1 MILRSSLLFL
11 SRWQY
16 MHFLS
21 KILKDTVDE
30 SVHRA
35 FLRYGKG
42 DYDGPAAEITIAKSG
57 KIKVKSN
64 HLYQDLIASVFVTNV
79 PVDTISI
86 SGIVLGYTPLDEALA
101 ALGIEADPF
110 KKKPR
115 TQLFQSKI
123 AGVYTVNQI
132 ASLYDDIGENALIFC
147 NLSTDQAWTHK
158 SKTKIPSAQKEPP
171 IEEQLKFS
179 TTNIPA
185 GTDFIQSLLH
195 ELTPDFLDDISANFS
210 TLRIENTYEIQDL
223 IFPPNRD
230 QLTSKEIRVL
240 TQRSGILHR
249 TLSIDGKEFTSKHP
263 MTV

>member
-1 MILRSSLLFL
+1 
-11 SRWQY
+11 
-16 MHFLS
+16 MHFIS

-42 DYDGPAAEITIAKSG
+42 DYYGPAAEIAIAKSG

-64 HLYQDLIASVFVTNV
+64 HLYQDLIASVFVTYV
-79 PVDTISI
+79 PVDTISV
-86 SGIVLGYTPLDEALA
+86 SGIVLGHAPLDEALA

-123 AGVYTVNQI
+123 DGVYPVKQV
-132 ASLYDDIGENALIFC
+132 ASFYDDIGENALIFC

-158 SKTKIPSAQKEPP
+158 SKNKIPSAQKEPP

-185 GTDFIQSLLH
+185 GTDFVPNLLL
-195 ELTPDFLDDISANFS
+195 ELTPDFLDDIPTNFS

-223 IFPPNRD
+223 IFPPDRD

-240 TQRSGILHR
+240 TQRRGILHR
-249 TLSIDGKEFTSKHP
+249 TLTVDGKELTSKHP

>member
-1 MILRSSLLFL
+1 
-11 SRWQY
+11 

-21 KILKDTVDE
+21 KILRDTVDE

-42 DYDGPAAEITIAKSG
+42 EYDGPVAEISIAKSG
-57 KIKVKSN
+57 TVKVRSN
-64 HLYQDLIASVFVTNV
+64 HLYQDLIASVFVKHV
-79 PVDTISI
+79 PVDTVSI
-86 SGIVLGYTPLDEALA
+86 SGIVLGYEPLDETIA
-101 ALGIEADPF
+101 ALSIEADPF

-115 TQLFQSKI
+115 TQLFESKI
-123 AGVYTVNQI
+123 AGVYPVKQVV
-132 ASLYDDIGENALIFC
+132 SLYDDIGENALIFC
-147 NLSTDQAWTHK
+147 NLSTDQAWSHK
-158 SKTKIPSAQKEPP
+158 SKTKIPSAQKEIP

-179 TTNIPA
+179 TTKIPA
-185 GTDFIQSLLH
+185 GTNFVSELLL
-195 ELTPDFLDDISANFS
+195 ELTPDFLDDIPDAFS

-249 TLSIDGKEFTSKHP
+249 TLSVDDKEFKSKHP

>member
-1 MILRSSLLFL
+1 
-11 SRWQY
+11 

-42 DYDGPAAEITIAKSG
+42 DYDGPAAEITIVKSG
-57 KIKVKSN
+57 KIKIKSN
-64 HLYQDLIASVFVTNV
+64 HLYQDLIAAVFVTNV

-86 SGIVLGYTPLDEALA
+86 SGILLGYTPLDEALA

-123 AGVYTVNQI
+123 AGVYPVNQI
-132 ASLYDDIGENALIFC
+132 VSLYDDIGENALIFC
-147 NLSTDQAWTHK
+147 NLSTDKAWTHK

-179 TTNIPA
+179 TTNVPA
-185 GTDFIQSLLH
+185 GTDFVQNLLQ
-195 ELTPDFLDDISANFS
+195 ELTPDFLDDIPANFS

-230 QLTSKEIRVL
+230 QMTSKEIRVL

-249 TLSIDGKEFTSKHP
+249 TLIVDGKEFTSKHP

>member
-1 MILRSSLLFL
+1 MILRSFLLFL

-16 MHFLS
+16 MHFIS
-21 KILKDTVDE
+21 KILRDTIDE

-42 DYDGPAAEITIAKSG
+42 EYEGPVAEISIEKSG
-57 KIKVKSN
+57 MVKIRSN
-64 HLYQDLIASVFVTNV
+64 HLYQDLIASVFVTHV
-79 PVDTISI
+79 PVDTVSV
-86 SGIVLGYTPLDEALA
+86 SGIVLGYEPLDEMIA

-123 AGVYTVNQI
+123 AGVYPVKQV
-132 ASLYDDIGENALIFC
+132 ASLYNDIGEDALIFC
-147 NLSTDQAWTHK
+147 SLSTDKAWSHK
-158 SKTKIPSAQKEPP
+158 SKTKIPSAQKEIP
-171 IEEQLKFS
+171 IKEQLKFS
-179 TTNIPA
+179 TTKIPA
-185 GTDFIQSLLH
+185 GTDFVSGLLL
-195 ELTPDFLDDISANFS
+195 ELIPDFLDDIPNDFS
-210 TLRIENTYEIQDL
+210 TLSIENIYEIQDL

-230 QLTSKEIRVL
+230 QLTSREIRVL

-249 TLSIDGKEFTSKHP
+249 TLSVDGKELTSKHP

>member
-1 MILRSSLLFL
+1 
-11 SRWQY
+11 

-42 DYDGPAAEITIAKSG
+42 DYDGPAAEITIVKSG
-57 KIKVKSN
+57 KIKIKSN
-64 HLYQDLIASVFVTNV
+64 HLYQDLIAAVFVTNV

-86 SGIVLGYTPLDEALA
+86 SGILLGYTPLDEALA

-123 AGVYTVNQI
+123 AGVYPVNQI
-132 ASLYDDIGENALIFC
+132 VSLYDDIGENALIFC
-147 NLSTDQAWTHK
+147 NLSTDKAWTHK

-179 TTNIPA
+179 TTNVPA
-185 GTDFIQSLLH
+185 GTDFVQNLLQ
-195 ELTPDFLDDISANFS
+195 ELTPDFLDDIPANFS

-249 TLSIDGKEFTSKHP
+249 TLIVDGKEFTSKHP

>member
-1 MILRSSLLFL
+1 MILRSFLLFL
-11 SRWQY
+11 SRWQF

-21 KILKDTVDE
+21 KILRDTVDE

-42 DYDGPAAEITIAKSG
+42 EYEGPVAEISIAKSG
-57 KIKVKSN
+57 TVKVRSN
-64 HLYQDLIASVFVTNV
+64 HLYQDLIASVFVTHV
-79 PVDTISI
+79 PVDTVSV
-86 SGIVLGYTPLDEALA
+86 SGIVLGYEPLDEAIA

-123 AGVYTVNQI
+123 AGVYPVKQVT
-132 ASLYDDIGENALIFC
+132 SLYDDIGENALIFC
-147 NLSTDQAWTHK
+147 SLSTDQAWSHK
-158 SKTKIPSAQKEPP
+158 SKTKIPSAQKEMP

-179 TTNIPA
+179 TTKIPA
-185 GTDFIQSLLH
+185 GTTFVSELLL
-195 ELTPDFLDDISANFS
+195 ELTPDFLDDIRTDFS
-210 TLRIENTYEIQDL
+210 NLRIENTYEIQDL

-249 TLSIDGKEFTSKHP
+249 TLSVDGKELTSKHP